1 MLDTGPHFD
10 DRESFEVA
18 ESVLDVVRRR
28 REEFSDAD
36 NDAVWEAFID
46 WRGGR
51 EREYLQQIRL
61 GGKYVF
67 YSVLQDLYR
76 FAEEI
81 CRQNV
86 ARSVGERLARGLLE
100 RHLPDLLESTVGQR
114 ETLSDQIMWLLERF
128 LTGASGEIYTL
139 ETEAA
144 GQDDVLA
151 VAMRYRHE
159 AEMVDYLRR
168 SGHNPER
175 AFADSLG
182 VFHGATELLLER
194 IVEGFTPGQFNTE
207 LHSLRGRCLIE
218 LKPSNRFHFENIIA
232 LLLDH
237 VHRLRSR
244 TESTA
249 ISAGMHLSSAMQA
262 AWNTICKAS
271 TCDETVLLCG
281 ESGTGKSYHARWIHE
296 NSDRRS
302 GPFVEVG
309 LTSDIGSD
317 NFIQSNLFGHVRG
330 AFTGSDGEKQG
341 LFSLADGGT
350 IFLDEIGDASPKLQ
364 AKLLRVID
372 SKSFRMLGG
381 VDELSVDVRIIVAT
395 NRNLSA
401 MVSGGTFREDLYYRL
416 NVIEILLPPLRQRI
430 EDLPA
435 LATGLFEK
443 ICRDANKL
451 DKQLTDDAIR
461 SLCSCDW
468 PGNIRELD
476 NALRRAVAF
485 CDKAEITSADLFAGL
500 RRRASSGATSKP
512 DASAGGRIID
522 PAALRLAISAAPDSP
537 ESPPHQRG
545 GHIDYARREYLKAL
559 IEHYHGNLAEIAKH
573 WDRSSENTLLKLVRQ
588 FDLED
593 ELHAARKHNK

>member
-1 MLDTGPHFD
+1 MLDSGPHFD

-18 ESVLDVVRRR
+18 ESVLEVVRQR
-28 REEFSDAD
+28 REEFAD

-51 EREYLQQIRL
+51 EREYLQRIRL

-76 FAEEI
+76 FSEEI
-81 CRQNV
+81 CRDDVTQD
-86 ARSVGERLARGLLE
+86 VGRRLARGLLE
-100 RHLPDLLESTVGQR
+100 RHLPDLLQSTVVQKQI
-114 ETLSDQIMWLLERF
+114 LSEQIMWLLERF
-128 LTGASGEIYTL
+128 LAGASGEIYAL

-144 GQDDVLA
+144 RPGNVLA

-168 SGHNPER
+168 SGHNPQR

-182 VFHGATELLLER
+182 VFHGAAEQLLER
-194 IVEGFTPGQFNTE
+194 IVDGFTPEQFNTE

-218 LKPSNRFHFENIIA
+218 LKPSNRFHSENIIA

-237 VHRLRSR
+237 VYRLRVR
-244 TESTA
+244 PESVA
-249 ISAGMHLSSAMQA
+249 SASGLHISAAMQA
-262 AWNTICKAS
+262 AWRTISKAAA
-271 TCDETVLLCG
+271 CDETVLLCG
-281 ESGTGKSYHARWIHE
+281 GSGTGKSYHARWIHD
-296 NSDRRS
+296 SSVRRN
-302 GPFVEVG
+302 GPFIEVG
-309 LTSDIGSD
+309 LTSDLGSD

-330 AFTGSDGEKQG
+330 AFTGADGEKQG

-350 IFLDEIGDASPKLQ
+350 IFLDEIGDASPELQ
-364 AKLLRVID
+364 AKLLRVIE
-372 SKSFRMLGG
+372 SKSFRMLSG
-381 VDELSVDVRIIVAT
+381 VDEVSVDVRIIAAT

-401 MVSGGTFREDLYYRL
+401 MVAGGEFREDLYYRL
-416 NVIEILLPPLRQRI
+416 NVIEITLPPLRQRI

-435 LATGLFEK
+435 LATELFER

-451 DKQLTDDAIR
+451 DKQLTDDALR
-461 SLCSCDW
+461 SLCDCDW
-468 PGNIRELD
+468 PGNIRELE

-485 CDKAEITSADLFAGL
+485 CDKVEITSDDLFAGSRRPVPAGAPPTQDPSPSGQIIDSDAL
-500 RRRASSGATSKP
+500 RRALS
-512 DASAGGRIID
+512 SAGD
-522 PAALRLAISAAPDSP
+522 WP
-537 ESPPHQRG
+537 EIPSHEWA
-545 GHIDYARREYLKAL
+545 GHVDYARREYLRAL

-573 WDRSSENTLLKLVRQ
+573 WDRSSENTLLKLIRQ

>member
-1 MLDTGPHFD
+1 M
-10 DRESFEVA
+10 A
-18 ESVLDVVRRR
+18 ESVLDVVRLR
-28 REEFSDAD
+28 REEFAD

-76 FAEEI
+76 FAEER
-81 CRQNV
+81 CRKNV

-100 RHLPDLLESTVGQR
+100 RHLPDLLQSTVGQR
-114 ETLSDQIMWLLERF
+114 EALSDQIMWLLERF

-139 ETEAA
+139 ETEAVR
-144 GQDDVLA
+144 QDDVLA

-168 SGHNPER
+168 SGHNPQR

-194 IVEGFTPGQFNTE
+194 VVEGFTPEQFNTE
-207 LHSLRGRCLIE
+207 LHSLQGRCLIE
-218 LKPSNRFHFENIIA
+218 LKPSNRFHSENIIA

-237 VHRLRSR
+237 VYRLRSR

-249 ISAGMHLSSAMQA
+249 ISTGVHVSAAMQA

-296 NSDRRS
+296 NSARRS

-451 DKQLTDDAIR
+451 DKQLTDDALR

-500 RRRASSGATSKP
+500 RRPASSGASSTP
-512 DASAGGRIID
+512 DGSVGGRIID

-537 ESPPHQRG
+537 ESLSHQRR
-545 GHIDYARREYLKAL
+545 GHIDYARREYLRVL

-593 ELHAARKHNK
+593 ELHAARKQKK